1 MKAAR
6 GKVVSLHYTL
16 TDDLGVR
23 LDSSRER
30 EPFAYLHGY
39 GNIIA
44 GLEAAL
50 EGHEAGFSSAIHLA
64 PAEGYGEYDPEAVFE
79 APRAQFPP
87 GEDIRVGMRVQG
99 EGARGVLNCTV
110 IDVNDQA
117 VVLDA
122 NHPMAG
128 KNLHFAVEVLTVRD
142 ATAQELAHGHVHTHG
157 HDH

>member
-6 GKVVSLHYTL
+6 GRVVSLHYTL
-16 TDDLGVR
+16 TDDSGVQ

-50 EGHEAGFSSAIHLA
+50 EGCEAGFSSAIHLT
-64 PAEGYGEYDPEAVFE
+64 PAEGYGEYNPEAVFE

-87 GEDIRVGMRVQG
+87 GENIQIGMRVQG
-99 EGARGVLNCTV
+99 EGERGILNFTV
-110 IDVNDQA
+110 VDVNDQV

-128 KNLHFAVEVLTVRD
+128 KNLHFAVEVLAVRD
-142 ATAQELAHGHVHTHG
+142 ATAQELAHGHAHTHG